1 MLDLFFAAL
10 FIIFHFMCLSIT
22 GYYVLKITGTFG
34 LLHDP
39 IDYRHT
45 KYVFFVN
52 KFFMLRRH
60 LKKDILQS
68 FLVVITLSAMV
79 SQIIDIFKKGVLYYA
94 F

>member
-1 MLDLFFAAL
+1 
-10 FIIFHFMCLSIT
+10 MCLSIT

-45 KYVFFVN
+45 KYIFFFN

-60 LKKDILQS
+60 LKKGILQS
-68 FLVVITLSAMV
+68 FFSCNNSTRYGVPNSRHFQKRCFVLCLLE
-79 SQIIDIFKKGVLYYA
+79 KKIWVL
-94 F
+94 